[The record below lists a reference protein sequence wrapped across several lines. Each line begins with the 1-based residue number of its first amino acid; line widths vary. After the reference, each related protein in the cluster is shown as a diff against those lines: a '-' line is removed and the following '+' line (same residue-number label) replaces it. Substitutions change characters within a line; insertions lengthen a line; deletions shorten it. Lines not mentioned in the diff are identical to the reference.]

1 MSALDA
7 AAALAEETLT
17 GDLRDV
23 LLTHVRSME
32 DPWSKLSEQKQQD
45 KIYAIERAAEDV
57 VRRAVA
63 IIAKRGFD
71 TLPISVA
78 DFTVKG
84 GEIKGKFGALVSEQ
98 NVVSLSDHQGKA
110 ALIVLTD
117 AADFFGERAEAK
129 ADPDEPGL
137 PIEDSD
143 DGNVGD
149 ADGDGPGIDDP
160 EFPGDE
166 E

>member
-1 MSALDA
+1 MNAVAEAVS
-7 AAALAEETLT
+7 LAEETLT
-17 GDLRDV
+17 GDVRDV

-45 KIYAIERAAEDV
+45 KIYAIERCAEDV
-57 VRRAVA
+57 VRRAVS

-71 TLPISVA
+71 VLPIKVA

-98 NVVSLSDHQGKA
+98 NVVSLSDHQGQS

-117 AADFFGERAEAK
+117 ATDFFGERTEAK
-129 ADPDEPGL
+129 PDPDEPGL

-149 ADGDGPGIDDP
+149 VEDGPELEDQ